1 MAHAQSPRGP
11 GGFGKY
17 WLERRIGAGGTA
29 EVFLA
34 RAGGP
39 EGPLLVI
46 KRPLPDF
53 REDPSIRDLF
63 AQEAQLHRLVRHPGV
78 VQVHEAGAVD
88 GEPYLAMQYV
98 DGIDAFRLL
107 RRAHV
112 ENKPPPEPLGVHV
125 GVCLCEALDGVHTAR
140 DEAGKPLGMVHRD
153 VTPSNVYLSITGDVL
168 LGDFGIARPAART
181 SRPHLQSSA
190 LKGKHN
196 YLAPEQINGE
206 TSDHR
211 ADLFSCAV
219 VVAELLLGKPL
230 FAGAG
235 QVAVLLAIRDGR
247 IDALRAASRRLSP
260 GLFEVLERALSR
272 NPAARFPSARA
283 MGQALAPFSVPR
295 EDARSLVREWVT
307 WARDARGLARR
318 LGGALLESEARIR
331 QIDEPASPPGSALPT
346 SAPGATA
353 PTSAPG
359 SAVPPTTVRQQQTEE
374 LIPLSSQWAEDEPTT
389 ARIDEVPSRIRFAD
403 GRALEAVRF
412 ARLIEMAV
420 TGELGPEDQV
430 NLMDQGFRRVADI
443 DLLERH
449 LPAAASTRNLQAP
462 AAPTEVVDLGLAQL
476 LPLLG
481 RLIRPR
487 ETGLLVIEGNEGE
500 GELLRRE
507 IYLHKGHLLHVA
519 SADASDLLGQALV
532 RQGLLSSS
540 ELDLALAV
548 LSRFEGRLGDTLIAL
563 GLADPVVLFRAIEA
577 QGRERFLRVFSWT
590 TGRALFFRGVQ
601 PSRIDFPLDLD
612 LLPLLLEGMAVAY
625 PNDAPIVH
633 ARPILGRTLRCA
645 PGALDET
652 WPRTILAL
660 LRCAGTHGIE
670 LRRALARLASSGEL
684 QPADA
689 LRALNVAL
697 ALGLCEVD

>member
-11 GGFGKY
+11 GVFGKY
-17 WLERRIGAGGTA
+17 WLERRIGVGGTA

-78 VQVHEAGAVD
+78 VQVHEAGEVD

-112 ENKPPPEPLGVHV
+112 ENKPPPEPLGVHA

-140 DEAGKPLGMVHRD
+140 DEAGPPLGMVHRD
-153 VTPSNVYLSITGDVL
+153 VTPSNVYLSITGDVF

-235 QVAVLLAIRDGR
+235 QVAILLAIRDGR

-272 NPAARFPSARA
+272 DPAARFPSARA
-283 MGQALAPFSVPR
+283 MGMALAPFRVPR
-295 EDARSLVREWVT
+295 DDARSLIRDWVT

-318 LGGALLESEARIR
+318 LGGALLESDARIR
-331 QIDEPASPPGSALPT
+331 QIEEPPASGSTLPA
-346 SAPGATA
+346 SAHGATA

-374 LIPLSSQWAEDEPTT
+374 LIPLSGQWAEDEPST

-403 GRALEAVRF
+403 GRALGAVRF

-430 NLMDQGFRRVADI
+430 DLMDQGFRRVADI
-443 DLLERH
+443 ELLERH

-462 AAPTEVVDLGLAQL
+462 AAPTEVADLGLAQL

-532 RQGLLSSS
+532 RQGLLGSA

-633 ARPILGRTLRCA
+633 ARPMLGRTLRCA
-645 PGALDET
+645 PGALDEA
-652 WPRTILAL
+652 WPRAILAL
-660 LRCAGTHGIE
+660 LRCAGTHSIE